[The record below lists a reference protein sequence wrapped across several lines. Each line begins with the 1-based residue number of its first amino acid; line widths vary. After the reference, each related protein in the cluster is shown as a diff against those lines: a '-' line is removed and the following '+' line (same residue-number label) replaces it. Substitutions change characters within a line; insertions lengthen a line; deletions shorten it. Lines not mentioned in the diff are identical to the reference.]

1 MYVYIIIMQYDG
13 NFNCSNGLLD
23 AIRKLL
29 RGLLNTIA
37 ASNWNSIVVFPIR
50 GATFAIKDHP

>member
-1 MYVYIIIMQYDG
+1 MCVRVHESTID
-13 NFNCSNGLLD
+13 
-23 AIRKLL
+23 
-29 RGLLNTIA
+29 NTISRVV